1 MLDFAAPC
9 VEKVLTTLLHRTPP
23 ATSTPHTRAFIERN
37 HKVLHEPPFV
47 PRAHRGPRGRPPV
60 AALAGSTLAGQ
71 ASAATLPHHA
81 PVLPPGLPLTNRHL
95 TIREKANL
103 AVVLQAYHD
112 GEDGP
117 GAGRAADAAAADDHC
132 LRPGASNLDGAQ
144 EHVSEPMTTAWSSS
158 SASTSSCPDSR
169 CLAEAR
175 AARVYAGTL
184 LVPEAWGASRAPRG
198 LRVSRRRG
206 WEPQPA
212 SSSSATSDTGGE
224 HLLAPAVMTDLAA
237 ASSPEA
243 ATA

>member
-1 MLDFAAPC
+1 VRCSATNAGLRRALRREGPHDLAAPNTPC
-9 VEKVLTTLLHRTPP
+9 DVHPTYASIHRKESQGPP
-23 ATSTPHTRAFIERN
+23 RTAVRSSRA
-37 HKVLHEPPFV
+37 
-47 PRAHRGPRGRPPV
+47 PRPSRPSPV

-95 TIREKANL
+95 TVREKANL

-117 GAGRAADAAAADDHC
+117 GAGRAADAAAADDHR

-184 LVPEAWGASRAPRG
+184 LVPEAWGGESRA
-198 LRVSRRRG
+198 S
-206 WEPQPA
+206 WFA
-212 SSSSATSDTGGE
+212 SKSSARLG
-224 HLLAPAVMTDLAA
+224 AA
-237 ASSPEA
+237 ASILVIGNQ
-243 ATA
+243 